1 MLRLEL
7 GFNGGNYFGAWILEF
22 GEDFLQHGCCL
33 RGRSLSTGPDRGQC
47 SVGGSG
53 NFTLLGLAAERS
65 RVVRLLANQKARA
78 GTSLTNNIPADT
90 ADHALIFIWHYTEQV
105 QHTSREPNMEK

>member
-1 MLRLEL
+1 M
-7 GFNGGNYFGAWILEF
+7 GGNYFGAWILEF

-33 RGRSLSTGPDRGQC
+33 RGRSLSTGADRGQC

-53 NFTLLGLAAERS
+53 NFTVLGLAAERS
-65 RVVRLLANQKARA
+65 RVAAAWESESPSRDLFDQQHTCRHS
-78 GTSLTNNIPADT
+78 GTLPDSDN
-90 ADHALIFIWHYTEQV
+90 ALIFIWHYTEQV